1 MNKPPDRYPI
11 DRYLNVRSALGPTFS
26 ADNRY
31 VAFISNIT
39 GNFEAWRIPFSAEND
54 AILWPDQLTFI
65 GDRVMSAVYSP
76 TNPDLLLYSA
86 DSGGDENAQIFLQTF
101 RDGELLREIKVSKG
115 FENAMHMQLQ
125 WLPGGGG
132 FLFVANRRRPD
143 QFDLYIQPLDGPP
156 TLIYAQDE
164 PGYLAGVTVAPS
176 GRDAVAVRT
185 ASSFSGQLLRI
196 DLETGSAIDLRPNAD
211 AARYYAPHYAADGRH
226 VYLLTDAASDFLHLA
241 RLDVAA
247 QTLQPVVA
255 PDWNVSAL
263 AQSADRRHLFYTVN
277 EAGLSG
283 LFLLDTTTGVTRQ
296 APQFWDGPGVVVDE
310 MNHISFSADSRFVA
324 FTCSSST
331 RTFDVFVWDVEQ
343 DVIRPITRSSHG
355 GLPVSSFANP
365 NLITYKTFDGRDM
378 PAWYFPPPEKTT
390 PAPCVVVVHGG
401 PESQWRPGFN
411 FLVQYFVNNGYAV
424 LAPNVRGSTGYGRA
438 YSKLDDVRKRMD
450 SVADLAHANL
460 WLREQ
465 AEIDAG
471 RIIVYGGSYG
481 GFMVLSSLTTY
492 PALWAAGVDI
502 VGISSFVTFL
512 ENTSAYRRA
521 HREAEY
527 GSLEHD
533 RDFLESISP
542 LTHIDNIVAP
552 LLIIHGR
559 NDPRVPVSEAEQ
571 VAAILKERGVSAEL
585 LVFDDEGHGIVK
597 LKNKRVMYARVVDF
611 LSRL

>member
-1 MNKPPDRYPI
+1 MTKTVDRYSI
-11 DRYLNVRSALGPTFS
+11 DRYLNVRSALGSTFS

-31 VAFISNIT
+31 VTFISNIT
-39 GNFEAWRIPFSAEND
+39 GNFEAWRVPFSAEND
-54 AILWPDQLTFI
+54 AIPWPDQLTFT
-65 GDRVMSAVYSP
+65 GDRVMGALYSP

-86 DSGGDENAQIFLQTF
+86 DVGGDENAQIFLQTF
-101 RDGELLREIKVSKG
+101 RDGELLRETKVSRG
-115 FENAMHMQLQ
+115 FESAMHMQVQ

-143 QFDLYIQPLDGPP
+143 RFDLYVQPLDGPP
-156 TLIYAQDE
+156 TLVYAQE
-164 PGYLAGVTVAPS
+164 QPGYLAGVTVAPS
-176 GRDAVAVRT
+176 GREAVVVRT

-196 DLETGSAIDLRPNAD
+196 DLETGAAIDLRPEAK
-211 AARYYAPHYAADGRH
+211 AARYYVPHYAADGRH
-226 VYLLTDAASDFLHLA
+226 VYLLTDADADFLYLA
-241 RLDVAA
+241 RFEVATR
-247 QTLQPVVA
+247 TLQPVIA

-263 AQSADRRHLFYTVN
+263 AQSPDRRHLFFTVN

-283 LFLLDTTTGVTRQ
+283 LFLLDTTTGALRQ
-296 APQFWDGPGVVVDE
+296 PPVFWDGPGVLVDE
-310 MNHISFSADSRFVA
+310 NSHISFSADSRFVA
-324 FTCSSST
+324 FTASSST
-331 RTFDVFVWDVEQ
+331 RTFDIVVWDVEE
-343 DVIRPITRSSHG
+343 DVVRPITRSSHG
-355 GLPVSSFANP
+355 GLPTSSFADP
-365 NLITYKTFDGRDM
+365 QLISYKTFDKRDI
-378 PAWYFPPPEKTT
+378 PAWYFPPPDKTT
-390 PAPCVVVVHGG
+390 SAPCVVIVHGG

-424 LAPNVRGSTGYGRA
+424 LAPNVRGSVGYGRA
-438 YSKLDDVRKRMD
+438 YSKLDDVRQRMD
-450 SVADLAHANL
+450 SVTDLAHANL
-460 WLREQ
+460 WLRDQ
-465 AEIDAG
+465 AEIDAE
-471 RIIVYGGSYG
+471 RIVVYGGSYG

-492 PALWAAGVDI
+492 PELWAAGVDI

-552 LLIIHGR
+552 LLIVHGR

-571 VAAILKERGVSAEL
+571 VAALLTERGVSAEL
-585 LVFDDEGHGIVK
+585 LIFDDEGHGIVK